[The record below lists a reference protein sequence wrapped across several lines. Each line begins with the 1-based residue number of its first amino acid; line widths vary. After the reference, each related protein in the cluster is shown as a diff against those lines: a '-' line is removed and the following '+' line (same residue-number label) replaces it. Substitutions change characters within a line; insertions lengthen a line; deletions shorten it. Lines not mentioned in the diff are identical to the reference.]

1 MEDLFEMIAKDFS
14 GKVFTKEDLSKK
26 YMENNTIKYDKILL
40 QHKNDIEN
48 YIKTTKN
55 KAKNQTL

>member
-1 MEDLFEMIAKDFS
+1 
-14 GKVFTKEDLSKK
+14 
-26 YMENNTIKYDKILL
+26 MENNTIKYDKILL